1 MRVAAVNSLVAVV
14 LGTMAGIALAR
25 RSGKWSRPFLIL
37 VFLILVAPEIVDAI
51 SYLIFF
57 VRINLGWSFARLV
70 IGHSIFNSAVVTLI
84 VLARLQGLDESL
96 EEAAADLGATPWR
109 AFRQITL
116 PLMLPAV
123 LAGALLSFTF
133 SLDDVIISSFVSTS
147 GGTTLPVYVF
157 SALRT
162 GLRGDLA
169 AISTVTLAATL
180 VALGVMV
187 FALRRSG
194 ESVEGSGRD
203 HHRGRMKRTVFAGG
217 TIITSDP
224 NGRRT
229 SAVAIEGDR
238 IVAIGDDA
246 LRLADGSAEKIDL
259 AGKTLVPGFRDGHC
273 HPVLGGAEMGGAP
286 IWGVAD
292 LDELLDIVR
301 RYADENP
308 DLDWIRGFGYLPA
321 MLPNGRGDAT
331 ILDQVVGDRPV
342 WLTAND
348 GHTGWVNSVA
358 LERAGIDATTPDPA
372 HGEIVR
378 RADGSPSG
386 ALLESAQGLI
396 EAVAPPGHIRRRGG
410 RGPQRPSSSSEQ
422 TGSRGPRTP
431 WRHLRMSMCSSTWR
445 VRTQPSPG

>member
-1 MRVAAVNSLVAVV
+1 MTTAAPIRRRWDWFNGLLRTYAVLLYIFLFTPILVVVIYSFNRGRFLVNWDGFGTIWYGVALENEGIQNALATSLRVAAANAVVAVV

-123 LAGALLSFTF
+123 LAGALLAFTF

-162 GLRGDLA
+162 GMRGDLA

-194 ESVEGSGRD
+194 ESVEG
-203 HHRGRMKRTVFAGG
+203 VVG
-217 TIITSDP
+217 TIT
-224 NGRRT
+224 G
-229 SAVAIEGDR
+229 
-238 IVAIGDDA
+238 
-246 LRLADGSAEKIDL
+246 
-259 AGKTLVPGFRDGHC
+259 AG
-273 HPVLGGAEMGGAP
+273 
-286 IWGVAD
+286 
-292 LDELLDIVR
+292 
-301 RYADENP
+301 
-308 DLDWIRGFGYLPA
+308 
-321 MLPNGRGDAT
+321 
-331 ILDQVVGDRPV
+331 
-342 WLTAND
+342 
-348 GHTGWVNSVA
+348 
-358 LERAGIDATTPDPA
+358 
-372 HGEIVR
+372 
-378 RADGSPSG
+378 
-386 ALLESAQGLI
+386 
-396 EAVAPPGHIRRRGG
+396 
-410 RGPQRPSSSSEQ
+410 
-422 TGSRGPRTP
+422 
-431 WRHLRMSMCSSTWR
+431 
-445 VRTQPSPG
+445 

>member
-1 MRVAAVNSLVAVV
+1 MTTAAPLRRRWDWFNGLLRTYAVLLYIFLFTPILVVVIYSFNKGRFLVIWDGFGTNWYGVALENEGIQNALATSLRVAAANAVVAVV

-25 RSGKWSRPFLIL
+25 RSGKWSRPFLVL

-123 LAGALLSFTF
+123 LAGALLAFTF

-162 GLRGDLA
+162 GMRGDLA

-194 ESVEGSGRD
+194 ESVEG
-203 HHRGRMKRTVFAGG
+203 VVG
-217 TIITSDP
+217 TIT
-224 NGRRT
+224 G
-229 SAVAIEGDR
+229 
-238 IVAIGDDA
+238 
-246 LRLADGSAEKIDL
+246 
-259 AGKTLVPGFRDGHC
+259 AG
-273 HPVLGGAEMGGAP
+273 
-286 IWGVAD
+286 
-292 LDELLDIVR
+292 
-301 RYADENP
+301 
-308 DLDWIRGFGYLPA
+308 
-321 MLPNGRGDAT
+321 
-331 ILDQVVGDRPV
+331 
-342 WLTAND
+342 
-348 GHTGWVNSVA
+348 
-358 LERAGIDATTPDPA
+358 
-372 HGEIVR
+372 
-378 RADGSPSG
+378 
-386 ALLESAQGLI
+386 
-396 EAVAPPGHIRRRGG
+396 
-410 RGPQRPSSSSEQ
+410 
-422 TGSRGPRTP
+422 
-431 WRHLRMSMCSSTWR
+431 
-445 VRTQPSPG
+445 

>member
-1 MRVAAVNSLVAVV
+1 MTTVARVRRRWDWLNGLLRSWAVLVYVFLFTPILVVVIYSFNRGRFLLTWDGFGADWYGVALQNEGIQRALATSVRVAAVNAIVSVV

-194 ESVEGSGRD
+194 ESVEG
-203 HHRGRMKRTVFAGG
+203 VVG
-217 TIITSDP
+217 TIT
-224 NGRRT
+224 G
-229 SAVAIEGDR
+229 
-238 IVAIGDDA
+238 
-246 LRLADGSAEKIDL
+246 
-259 AGKTLVPGFRDGHC
+259 AG
-273 HPVLGGAEMGGAP
+273 
-286 IWGVAD
+286 
-292 LDELLDIVR
+292 
-301 RYADENP
+301 
-308 DLDWIRGFGYLPA
+308 
-321 MLPNGRGDAT
+321 
-331 ILDQVVGDRPV
+331 
-342 WLTAND
+342 
-348 GHTGWVNSVA
+348 
-358 LERAGIDATTPDPA
+358 
-372 HGEIVR
+372 
-378 RADGSPSG
+378 
-386 ALLESAQGLI
+386 
-396 EAVAPPGHIRRRGG
+396 
-410 RGPQRPSSSSEQ
+410 
-422 TGSRGPRTP
+422 
-431 WRHLRMSMCSSTWR
+431 
-445 VRTQPSPG
+445 

>member
-1 MRVAAVNSLVAVV
+1 MTTVARIRGRWDWFNGLLRTWAVLVYVFLFTPILVVVIYSFNRGRFLLTWDGFGTDWYGVALQNEGIQRALATSVRVAAVNSIVAVV

-194 ESVEGSGRD
+194 ESVEG
-203 HHRGRMKRTVFAGG
+203 VVG
-217 TIITSDP
+217 TIT
-224 NGRRT
+224 G
-229 SAVAIEGDR
+229 
-238 IVAIGDDA
+238 
-246 LRLADGSAEKIDL
+246 
-259 AGKTLVPGFRDGHC
+259 AG
-273 HPVLGGAEMGGAP
+273 
-286 IWGVAD
+286 
-292 LDELLDIVR
+292 
-301 RYADENP
+301 
-308 DLDWIRGFGYLPA
+308 
-321 MLPNGRGDAT
+321 
-331 ILDQVVGDRPV
+331 
-342 WLTAND
+342 
-348 GHTGWVNSVA
+348 
-358 LERAGIDATTPDPA
+358 
-372 HGEIVR
+372 
-378 RADGSPSG
+378 
-386 ALLESAQGLI
+386 
-396 EAVAPPGHIRRRGG
+396 
-410 RGPQRPSSSSEQ
+410 
-422 TGSRGPRTP
+422 
-431 WRHLRMSMCSSTWR
+431 
-445 VRTQPSPG
+445 

>member
-1 MRVAAVNSLVAVV
+1 MTTVAPARRRRDWLNGVLRSYAVLVYVFLFTPILVVVIYSFNRGRFLLTWDGFGTNWYGAALENQGIQTALATSLRVAAVNSVVAVV

-194 ESVEGSGRD
+194 ESVEG
-203 HHRGRMKRTVFAGG
+203 VVG
-217 TIITSDP
+217 TI
-224 NGRRT
+224 
-229 SAVAIEGDR
+229 
-238 IVAIGDDA
+238 
-246 LRLADGSAEKIDL
+246 
-259 AGKTLVPGFRDGHC
+259 
-273 HPVLGGAEMGGAP
+273 
-286 IWGVAD
+286 
-292 LDELLDIVR
+292 
-301 RYADENP
+301 
-308 DLDWIRGFGYLPA
+308 
-321 MLPNGRGDAT
+321 
-331 ILDQVVGDRPV
+331 
-342 WLTAND
+342 
-348 GHTGWVNSVA
+348 TG
-358 LERAGIDATTPDPA
+358 
-372 HGEIVR
+372 
-378 RADGSPSG
+378 
-386 ALLESAQGLI
+386 
-396 EAVAPPGHIRRRGG
+396 
-410 RGPQRPSSSSEQ
+410 
-422 TGSRGPRTP
+422 TG
-431 WRHLRMSMCSSTWR
+431 
-445 VRTQPSPG
+445 